1 MRRPIMTDSV
11 SARLGAHDCCALSD
25 ALDSLGLKGA
35 VTGLTATLPGK
46 RIAGRVHTV
55 KLAAGKPPAGAPVR
69 HLCATAI
76 DASER
81 GEIIVVEQSTGIEA
95 GSWGGILSR
104 GAQVKGVAGVISE
117 GLIRDVDE
125 AREIGFPIFCRGFT
139 ALTARARI
147 HEQAT
152 DVPIL
157 VGGVTVEPGF
167 YVVADSSAAI
177 FVAPGDAGRVIEA
190 VENIAL
196 REAEIVRRLEAGET
210 ASAALGANYE
220 HMLQKGNR

>member
-1 MRRPIMTDSV
+1 MTDM
-11 SARLGAHDCCALSD
+11 ATRLAAFDCCALSD
-25 ALDSLGLKGA
+25 ALDSLGLAGA
-35 VTGLTATLPGK
+35 VTGLIATLPGQ

-55 KLAAGKPPAGAPVR
+55 KLAAGKPPVGAPVR
-69 HLCATAI
+69 HLCAAAI
-76 DASER
+76 DASDA
-81 GEIIVVEQSTGIEA
+81 GDIIVVEQSTRIEA

-104 GAQVKGVAGVISE
+104 GAKVKGVAGVISE

-139 ALTARARI
+139 ALTARARV

-152 DVPIL
+152 DVPIM
-157 VGGVTVEPGF
+157 VGGVAVEPGF

-177 FVAPGDAGRVIEA
+177 FIAPSDAERVLAA
-190 VENIAL
+190 VTNIAL
-196 REAEIVRRLEAGET
+196 REAEIIRRLEAGES

-220 HMLQKGNR
+220 HMLQKES

>member
-1 MRRPIMTDSV
+1 MTETM
-11 SARLGAHDCCALSD
+11 ATRLAAFDCCALSD

-35 VTGLTATLPGK
+35 VTGLIATLPGQ
-46 RIAGRVHTV
+46 RIAGRIHTV
-55 KLAAGKPPAGAPVR
+55 KLAAGKPPAGSPVR
-69 HLCATAI
+69 HLCAAAI
-76 DASER
+76 DASAA

-104 GAQVKGVAGVISE
+104 GAKVKGIAGVISE

-125 AREIGFPIFCRGFT
+125 AREIGFPVFCRGFT
-139 ALTARARI
+139 ALTARARV
-147 HEQAT
+147 HEAAT
-152 DVPIL
+152 DVPIV

-177 FVAPGDAGRVIEA
+177 FIAPGAAPRVLEA
-190 VENIAL
+190 VTNIAL
-196 REAEIVRRLEAGET
+196 REAEIVRRLEAGES

-220 HMLQKGNR
+220 HMLQKDA

>member
-1 MRRPIMTDSV
+1 MTDDLSR
-11 SARLGAHDCCALSD
+11 RLGAFDCCALSD
-25 ALDSLGLKGA
+25 ALDSLGLPGA
-35 VTGLTATLPGK
+35 VTGLTATLPGQ

-69 HLCATAI
+69 HLCAAAI
-76 DASER
+76 DACAP
-81 GEIIVVEQSTGIEA
+81 GEIIVVEQRTGIEA

-139 ALTARARI
+139 ALTARARV
-147 HEQAT
+147 HEEAT
-152 DVPIL
+152 DVPIT
-157 VGGVTVEPGF
+157 VGSVTVEPGF
-167 YVVADSSAAI
+167 HVIADSSAAI
-177 FVAPGDAGRVIEA
+177 FIAPADAERVLA
-190 VENIAL
+190 TVETIAA
-196 REAEIVRRLEAGET
+196 REAEIVRRLEAGES

-220 HMLQKGNR
+220 HMLQKGNT